1 MRVLSIDVG
10 SKNLALC
17 VLDCQPESRPAIREW
32 VVTAVDGTGPAGVVA
47 TMARLGA
54 AEWLGEGDE
63 VVIEKQPPKNSAMKE
78 LEHYLHM
85 FFCMKGFGVHIQDAR
100 AKLNWGATTPHWPA
114 GDIPEWTY
122 GVRKRLSVAVMRGW
136 LEAHG
141 DEASRQV
148 FEASKKKDDL
158 GDCFLQGAAY
168 WFMVRKTM
176 QSRRAEQPSR
186 KVVARKPSDKAM
198 ASGRFT
204 PSGTKW
210 MMIQRLGP
218 ADATPEAVTKSL
230 GERGADVTKLRKSVL
245 KHFET
250 IEMFTEKCFGKK

>member
-1 MRVLSIDVG
+1 
-10 SKNLALC
+10 
-17 VLDCQPESRPAIREW
+17 
-32 VVTAVDGTGPAGVVA
+32 
-47 TMARLGA
+47 MARLGV
-54 AEWLGEGDE
+54 AEWLGADDE

-85 FFCMKGFGVHIQDAR
+85 YFCMVGRRVHIQDAR

-136 LEAHG
+136 LEVYG
-141 DEASRQV
+141 DEASREV

-176 QSRRAEQPSR
+176 QSRRAEAEQPGNK

-198 ASGRFT
+198 SSGRFT

-218 ADATPEAVTKSL
+218 ADATPEAVSRSL
-230 GERGADVTKLRKSVL
+230 GERGADVTRLRKSVE
-245 KHFET
+245 KHFGTVE
-250 IEMFTEKCFGKK
+250 EFTKRCFGL